1 MSGPGESARCLNI
14 YADDKNN
21 KPLAEKT
28 VEGLIGI
35 IKGNGLKPGDRL
47 PNEFDLAKMLN
58 VGRSTLREAVKSLVS
73 RNILVT
79 QRGAGTFVSSLNG
92 IPTDPLGLTFI
103 ERSDDEIALAFNEVR
118 QVLEP
123 EIAGLAALNATNK
136 QKEEIM
142 RQCELVE
149 GLIKRRAP
157 YYSEDMEFHRLL
169 AQASGNVVM
178 MQLVPILHHAIG
190 KNIDRTNNELAG
202 ETVIWHKNIAVAVQR
217 SDDVGARNAMFI
229 PIELNRR
236 MIYEKIVAGK
246 NAAAR

>member
-1 MSGPGESARCLNI
+1 M
-14 YADDKNN
+14 D
-21 KPLAEKT
+21 T
-28 VEGLIGI
+28 VCKLIACAFGQFAAYCYFSRRFETKCPI
-35 IKGNGLKPGDRL
+35 
-47 PNEFDLAKMLN
+47 A
-58 VGRSTLREAVKSLVS
+58 AVCGFFAAAAAVQFAVS
-73 RNILVT
+73 
-79 QRGAGTFVSSLNG
+79 F
-92 IPTDPLGLTFI
+92 
-103 ERSDDEIALAFNEVR
+103 
-118 QVLEP
+118 
-123 EIAGLAALNATNK
+123 AGLAALNATNK

-217 SDDVGARNAMFI
+217 SDAVGARNAMFI
-229 PIELNRR
+229 HIELNRR

>member
-47 PNEFDLAKMLN
+47 PNEFDLAKMLH

-79 QRGAGTFVSSLNG
+79 QRGAGTFISSLSG

-103 ERSDDEIALAFNEVR
+103 ERNDEIALAFNEVR
-118 QVLEP
+118 LVLEP
-123 EIAGLAALNATNK
+123 EIAGLAALNAADG
-136 QKEEIM
+136 QKEEIV

-149 GLIKRRAP
+149 ELIKRRAP

-202 ETVIWHKNIAVAVQR
+202 ETVIWHKSIAVAVQR
-217 SDDVGARNAMFI
+217 SDAVGARNAMFI
-229 PIELNRR
+229 HIELNRR